1 MNASELIKVL
11 QKLPPDM
18 EVVIRGYE
26 EGYNHL
32 SELIP
37 RKLKPHPEQ
46 ELDYYGEFIDTGKG
60 DTGGFE
66 AVELFGKNQKAID

>member
-1 MNASELIKVL
+1 MTVGQLISLL
-11 QKLPPDM
+11 QEYPSDLQ
-18 EVVIRGYE
+18 VVVRGYE

-37 RKLKPHPEQ
+37 RKLKPHPER
-46 ELDYYGEFIDTGKG
+46 EMDYYGEFIDAEKG
-60 DTGGFE
+60 EAGGFE

>member
-1 MNASELIKVL
+1 MTVGQLITLLKEYPSDL
-11 QKLPPDM
+11 Q
-18 EVVIRGYE
+18 VVVRGYE

-37 RKLKPHPEQ
+37 RKLNPHPEQ
-46 ELDYYGEFIDTGKG
+46 ERDYYGEFIDTEKG
-60 DTGGFE
+60 EAGGFE